1 MLFSLAN
8 LTYWIFLG
16 VGISLFLLVIFS
28 GGGDDDLELEAEVG
42 ADVDVD
48 GDGDFGSLQFLGW
61 LGFGKTPLILL
72 LAIDL
77 SLWGLSGWMANVA
90 IASILNEIP
99 TRFWG
104 WGGLILVGSLVFS
117 LFVGSL
123 IARPLGYVFAS
134 FGEDAKS
141 DRLVGCDGVV
151 TSKKVPFER
160 DRQIGQAD
168 VRDAARNLVTVSIC
182 LPNWA
187 KVKPSYGQEILII
200 EQTSDCY
207 LVVAKDS
214 EDEAEWLS
222 NTRN

>member
-28 GGGDDDLELEAEVG
+28 GGGDDDLELESE
-42 ADVDVD
+42 VDVD

-90 IASILNEIP
+90 IASILGEIP
-99 TRFWG
+99 TRWG

-134 FGEDAKS
+134 FGEDTKS
-141 DRLVGCDGVV
+141 DRLVGCVGVV
-151 TSKKVPFER
+151 TSKKVPLES
-160 DRQIGQAD
+160 DRQIAQAD

-182 LPNWA
+182 LPNGA
-187 KVKPSYGQEILII
+187 KVKPSYGQEILIV
-200 EQTSDCY
+200 EQIGDRY
-207 LVVAKDS
+207 LAVAKDS
-214 EDEAEWLS
+214 EDEAEWLN